1 MKPELI
7 DGLIALVEAQRGTV
21 FTEANTDSLKEA
33 LALAKSAIP
42 GGRVAEDDAETV
54 REFILAQEEPSD
66 FALTALSRL
75 AAKAQGY
82 EAAVTGLADITEAV
96 LGEHPIG
103 AMPGTT
109 LDAVRKI
116 MAERDAVVADNAALL
131 DALTKTRDE
140 LDEMVGVRAGDALR
154 HAINM
159 PHPGTALLEEHRN
172 EVSHWR
178 GRAKYAEALAD
189 ENAAKAVHNAAALQ
203 KMEAR
208 VSDLEARHE
217 TSVAE
222 ISRERERANAHWRTC
237 LEREATIGGLEAN
250 AARAV
255 ETLGG
260 RPGEE
265 LQHCAERVRYEMEQI
280 AKRASDLNKEK
291 SELVNGLALIE
302 LRAGRAERALRQAGF
317 EDRGGAEWVP
327 PTTVTGGP
335 LNMSPEEWESLAR
348 KFADEPRQPVRL
360 MERDTLSIRDEF
372 AKAAMQGILAN
383 HERRLAPEA
392 SAREAYAMADKMM
405 AERVKR

>member
-42 GGRVAEDDAETV
+42 SGQVAEDVAV
-54 REFILAQEEPSD
+54 VGA
-66 FALTALSRL
+66 ALGGARDQHRHDALSRL
-75 AAKAQGY
+75 AAKAQGH
-82 EAAVTGLADITEAV
+82 EAA
-96 LGEHPIG
+96 
-103 AMPGTT
+103 
-109 LDAVRKI
+109 
-116 MAERDAVVADNAALL
+116 VADNAALL
-131 DALTKTRDE
+131 AFAKFWEKELADVAENRTGADIGWMEPSRAALG
-140 LDEMVGVRAGDALR
+140 L
-154 HAINM
+154 AIIRS
-159 PHPGTALLEEHRN
+159 PHPGAALLEEHRN

-189 ENAAKAVHNAAALQ
+189 EDAAKAVHNAAELQ

-222 ISRERERANAHWRTC
+222 ISRERERANANWRTC

-260 RPGEE
+260 QPGEE

-348 KFADEPRQPVRL
+348 KFADEPQQPVRL
-360 MERDTLSIRDEF
+360 MELNALSVRDEF
-372 AKAAMQGILAN
+372 AKAAMQGLLAN
-383 HERRLAPEA
+383 HERRLTTEA
-392 SAREAYAMADKMM
+392 ISREAYAVADKMM
-405 AERVKR
+405 AERNKK